1 MNVPRFPAPPSPLD
15 RPSSTAIKTITNE
28 IFLSPDDDC
37 LPNDNECDQSNDN
50 LSATKKRVYRL
61 ARLGNST
68 VHPRRVSKKE
78 LKAHNHSSRIIEI
91 TLKMTERR
99 VEDDDDDDDVDVVC
113 AASASVLPDL
123 SETVDPIII
132 SEETMN
138 SELSNKDQFN
148 HHIASMPI
156 HHPIINKAS
165 IGVQTHQYERLY
177 MLKVLPT
184 LKDIAEEDTND
195 NAKISSRICRNFR
208 FIGRLCLCQFG
219 LAWILTFWTVAGAA
233 AFYATEG
240 PREREQVF
248 ELKGMQR
255 DLAVGLAT
263 ELRQIKSSEE
273 DIEPLW
279 SDKVKY
285 YVEKH
290 EKQLL
295 AAVNAGYGEGG
306 ETPGGQLWTFSGCV
320 LFTISLITTL
330 GFGAPVP
337 RTTSGRLVAVIFAAI
352 GIPAHFLLIFNLSL
366 LLAVRLQRFAIRKKY
381 GSDCDIETLQHEPVP
396 RWSSFSSTVTYY
408 SIGIIGFG
416 AGRSRPLA
424 ASVLFP
430 LDFTAAGGLATT
442 SSAVRI
448 IYGLYLEGA
457 VTIAAITIAVLRVSA
472 SESLTNIGLKYNL
485 LIPV

>member
-15 RPSSTAIKTITNE
+15 CPSSTAIKTITNE
-28 IFLSPDDDC
+28 ILLSPDDDC
-37 LPNDNECDQSNDN
+37 LPYDNDN
-50 LSATKKRVYRL
+50 LPATKKRVYRL
-61 ARLGNST
+61 ARLTRLGNST
-68 VHPRRVSKKE
+68 VHPRRVAKKG
-78 LKAHNHSSRIIEI
+78 LKAHDHSSRIIEI

-99 VEDDDDDDDVDVVC
+99 VDDDDDDDVDVVC

-123 SETVDPIII
+123 SETVNPIII

-138 SELSNKDQFN
+138 SEMNNKDQFN

-184 LKDIAEEDTND
+184 LKDIVEEDTNG
-195 NAKISSRICRNFR
+195 NAKIPSRICRNFR

-263 ELRQIKSSEE
+263 ELRQIKSNEE

-279 SDKVKY
+279 SNKVKY

-337 RTTSGRLVAVIFAAI
+337 RTTSGRSVAVIFAAI
-352 GIPAHFLLIFNLSL
+352 GIPAHFLLMFNLSL
-366 LLAVRLQRFAIRKKY
+366 LLAVRLQRFAIRKKH
-381 GSDCDIETLQHEPVP
+381 GSDCDMETLQHEPVP
-396 RWSSFSSTVTYY
+396 RWVKVMPFIWIAIYY
-408 SIGIIGFG
+408 SIGMIGFG

-442 SSAVRI
+442 SSVVRI

-457 VTIAAITIAVLRVSA
+457 VTLAAITIAVLRVSA